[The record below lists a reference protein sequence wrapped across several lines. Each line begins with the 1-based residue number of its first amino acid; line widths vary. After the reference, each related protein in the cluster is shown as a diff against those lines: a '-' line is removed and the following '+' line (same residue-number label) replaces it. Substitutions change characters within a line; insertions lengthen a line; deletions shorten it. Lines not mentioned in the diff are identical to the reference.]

1 MHRRHHQYRS
11 DAHYVS
17 GRACIPQVV
26 QAGQVSPGD
35 FQVQGRWADRH
46 GLGIRYASENKIPH
60 CKREKVDSQ
69 PI

>member
-11 DAHYVS
+11 DAHHAS

-26 QAGQVSPGD
+26 QAGQVSPGN

-46 GLGIRYASENKIPH
+46 GLGI
-60 CKREKVDSQ
+60 
-69 PI
+69 